1 MDTYYYAIKMV
12 HMLAVLASGTLFFL
26 RGMAINFF
34 RATWPMAAP
43 VRYLT
48 YSVDTTLLVA
58 ALMLT
63 TIIHQFPFV
72 DGWLTVKV
80 LLLIVYIGL
89 GTFALKRGRTKNVR
103 IGAWVAAL
111 AVFAFIV
118 SVAVAHNPLG
128 IFALL

>member
-34 RATWPMAAP
+34 GATWPMAAP

-128 IFALL
+128 IFAML

>member
-1 MDTYYYAIKMV
+1 MDAYYLQIKMV
-12 HMLAVLASGTLFFL
+12 HMLAVLTSGTLFFL
-26 RGMAINFF
+26 RGMAINVFG
-34 RATWPMAAP
+34 ATWPMAAP
-43 VRYLT
+43 LRYLT
-48 YSVDTTLLVA
+48 YAVDTTLLVA

-63 TIIHQFPFV
+63 SIIHQYPFV

-111 AVFAFIV
+111 AVFAFIA

-128 IFALL
+128 LIARL